1 MKVQRHLPPTA
12 APLAFLDLV
21 KGVLGLVCAGSF
33 RRALESEIKTFFD
46 VKHVYLLTSGKAALT
61 TILRGLKADSS
72 RCQVI
77 IPAYTCFS
85 VPSAV
90 LKAGLDVVLCD
101 VDPHTLDLNLQ
112 RLRETVGTDTL
123 AIVVPHLLGQPADMT
138 SIRAIAESVGAFIV
152 EDAAQAMGCK
162 HEGRWLGTEGDIG
175 FFSLGRGKNLSA
187 GSGGVIVTNSDRL
200 AEAVTR
206 EYERVSSEPIM
217 GAINNFVKVV
227 GATFLINPKLYWMPA
242 GIPFLGLGET
252 KFYSDFPVCRMDG
265 MRAGLLSSWRGRLDE
280 SNRCRVQRRR
290 SFLNRLPQAAQQFPL
305 NQSEAASYLRLP
317 MLMPTAQH
325 KEALCVMA
333 RQDGLGISGLYPAP
347 ISEIPDIASMFGS
360 RRYPGAEALS
370 ARLVT
375 LPLHRF
381 VTETDVDRICSV
393 VGQYFRE
400 STEASVQD
408 CQPLSHANKAV
419 METAGSESP

>member
-46 VKHVYLLTSGKAALT
+46 VKHVFLLTSGKAALT

-85 VPSAV
+85 VPSAI

-101 VDPHTLDLNLQ
+101 VDPSTLDLNLQ
-112 RLRETVGTDTL
+112 RLRETVGPETL
-123 AIVVPHLLGQPADMT
+123 AIVVPHLLGQPAAMT

-162 HEGRWLGTEGDIG
+162 PEGGRWLGTQGDIG

-200 AEAVTR
+200 AEAVMR
-206 EYERVSSEPIM
+206 EYARVATEPIM
-217 GAINNFVKVV
+217 AAINNFVKIV
-227 GATFLINPKLYWMPA
+227 ATTFLIHPILYWMPA

-252 KFYSDFPVCRMDG
+252 KFFSDFPIRRMDG
-265 MRAGLLSSWRGRLDE
+265 MRAGLLSSWRDRLDE
-280 SNRCRVQRRR
+280 SNRGRVRKKK
-290 SFLNRLPQAAQQFPL
+290 SFLNRLPQGAQQFL
-305 NQSEAASYLRLP
+305 INQSEAAPYLRLP
-317 MLMPTAQH
+317 VLMPTAQY
-325 KEALCVMA
+325 KAALCATA
-333 RQDGLGISGLYPAP
+333 RQNGLGISGLYPAP
-347 ISEIPDIASMFGS
+347 ISEISDIASMFGS

-393 VGQYFRE
+393 VGQYFQE
-400 STEASVQD
+400 SVEASVQD
-408 CQPLSHANKAV
+408 CQPLPRQARQ
-419 METAGSESP
+419 

>member
-1 MKVQRHLPPTA
+1 MKMQRHLPPTA
-12 APLAFLDLV
+12 AQLALLDLV
-21 KGVLGLVCAGSF
+21 KGVLGLVRSGSF
-33 RRALESEIKTFFD
+33 RRVLESEIKTFFD

-112 RLRETVGTDTL
+112 RLRETVGPKTL
-123 AIVVPHLLGQPADMT
+123 AIVAPHLMGQPADIAAM
-138 SIRAIAESVGAFIV
+138 RAIAESVGAFIV

-162 HEGRWLGTEGDIG
+162 HEGRWLGTQGDVG

-206 EYERVSSEPIM
+206 EYARVASEPIM
-217 GAINNFVKVV
+217 AAVNNFVKVV
-227 GATFLINPKLYWMPA
+227 AATFLIHPKLYWMPA

-252 KFYSDFPVCRMDG
+252 KFFSDFPIRRMDG

-280 SNRCRVQRRR
+280 SNRCRVRKKR
-290 SFLNRLPQAAQQFPL
+290 SFLDRLPQGAQQFL
-305 NQSEAASYLRLP
+305 IHQSEAAPYLRFP
-317 MLMPTAQH
+317 VLMPTARH
-325 KEALCVMA
+325 KEALCATA
-333 RQDGLGISGLYPAP
+333 RQKGLGISSLYPAP
-347 ISEIPDIASMFGS
+347 ISEISDIASKFRS

-375 LPLHRF
+375 LPLHQF
-381 VTETDVDRICSV
+381 VTETDVDRICSI
-393 VGQYFRE
+393 VGQFFQE
-400 STEASVQD
+400 SVEASVQD
-408 CQPLSHANKAV
+408 CQSLPMQARQ
-419 METAGSESP
+419 